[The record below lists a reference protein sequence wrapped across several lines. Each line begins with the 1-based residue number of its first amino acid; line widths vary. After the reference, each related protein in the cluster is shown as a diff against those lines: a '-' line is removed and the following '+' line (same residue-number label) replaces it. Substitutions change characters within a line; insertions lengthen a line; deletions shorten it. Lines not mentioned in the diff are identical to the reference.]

1 MLHVIIQAVYAII
14 LAAIP
19 AVLGYAGKYAKK
31 FVQSKHLEGIAIRA
45 VKYAEQLLPEPGQGG
60 EKYRAASQYLAKKAY
75 QLFKVNL
82 EPDDIKALIEAAVT
96 DLNKELA
103 TFADVPA
110 KEPMEEEEPAEET
123 EQAGEETPSTDEQVL
138 GTIDASNVNITAK
151 NVVTKEVKKVGDM
164 TLEELRAALA
174 NK

>member
-1 MLHVIIQAVYAII
+1 MLHIIIQAVYAII

-45 VKYAEQLLPEPGQGG
+45 VKYAEQLMPEPGQGG

-75 QLFKVNL
+75 QLFKINL
-82 EPDDIKALIEAAVT
+82 EPDDIQALIEAAVA
-96 DLNKELA
+96 DLNKEMA
-103 TFADVPA
+103 TFADAPA
-110 KEPMEEEEPAEET
+110 KEDEEPAEET
-123 EQAGEETPSTDEQVL
+123 EHAGEETASTDEQVL
-138 GTIDASNVNITAK
+138 GTIDANNISVTAE
-151 NVVTKEVKKVGDM
+151 NVVAQGAKKVGDM

>member
-1 MLHVIIQAVYAII
+1 MLHIIIQGIYAII

-19 AVLGYAGKYAKK
+19 AVLAYVGKYAKK

-45 VKYAEQLLPEPGQGG
+45 VKYAEQLMPEPGQGG

-75 QLFKVNL
+75 QLFKINL
-82 EPDDIKALIEAAVT
+82 EPDDIQALIEAAVA
-96 DLNKELA
+96 DLNKEMA
-103 TFADVPA
+103 TFADAPA
-110 KEPMEEEEPAEET
+110 KEDEEPAEET
-123 EQAGEETPSTDEQVL
+123 EHAGEETASTDEQVL
-138 GTIDASNVNITAK
+138 GTIDANNISVTAE
-151 NVVTKEVKKVGDM
+151 NVVAQGAKKVGDM

>member
-1 MLHVIIQAVYAII
+1 MLHIIIQGIYAII

-19 AVLGYAGKYAKK
+19 AMLAYVGKYAKK

-82 EPDDIKALIEAAVT
+82 EPDDIKALIEAAVA

-110 KEPMEEEEPAEET
+110 KETVEEQAAEEEAATEEGQENST
-123 EQAGEETPSTDEQVL
+123 VVAGDGE
-138 GTIDASNVNITAK
+138 ITA
-151 NVVTKEVKKVGDM
+151 NAVTEGSLKVGDM

>member
-1 MLHVIIQAVYAII
+1 MLHTIIQAVYAII
-14 LAAIP
+14 LAGIP
-19 AVLGYAGKYAKK
+19 AVLAYAGRYAKK
-31 FVQSKHLEGIAIRA
+31 FLQSKHLEGIAIRA

-82 EPDDIKALIEAAVT
+82 EPDDIKALIEAAVA

-103 TFADVPA
+103 TFADTPA
-110 KEPMEEEEPAEET
+110 KEAVEEELPEVA
-123 EQAGEETPSTDEQVL
+123 EQAGEETASTDEQVF
-138 GTIDASNVNITAK
+138 DASNVNVTAE
-151 NVVTKEVKKVGDM
+151 NVVTKGAKKVGDM

>member
-75 QLFKVNL
+75 QLFKINL
-82 EPDDIKALIEAAVT
+82 DPDDIRALIEAAVN
-96 DLNKELA
+96 DLNKEMA
-103 TFADVPA
+103 TFADAPA
-110 KEPMEEEEPAEET
+110 KEDEEPAEET
-123 EQAGEETPSTDEQVL
+123 EHAGEETASTDEQVL
-138 GTIDASNVNITAK
+138 GTIDANNISVTAE
-151 NVVTKEVKKVGDM
+151 NVVAQGAKKVGDM

>member
-1 MLHVIIQAVYAII
+1 MLHIIIQGIYAII
-14 LAAIP
+14 MAAIP
-19 AVLGYAGKYAKK
+19 AVLAYVGKYAKK

-75 QLFKVNL
+75 QLFKINL
-82 EPDDIKALIEAAVT
+82 EPDDIKALIEAAVA

-110 KEPMEEEEPAEET
+110 KETVEEQAAEEEAATEEGQENGT
-123 EQAGEETPSTDEQVL
+123 VVSGDGE
-138 GTIDASNVNITAK
+138 ITA
-151 NVVTKEVKKVGDM
+151 NAVTEGSLKVGDM
-164 TLEELRAALA
+164 TLEELRSALA

>member
-1 MLHVIIQAVYAII
+1 MLHIIIQGIYAII

-19 AVLGYAGKYAKK
+19 AVLAYVGKYAKK

-75 QLFKVNL
+75 QLFKINL
-82 EPDDIKALIEAAVT
+82 EPDDIKALIEAAVA

-110 KEPMEEEEPAEET
+110 KEPVEEQAAEEEAATEEGQENGT
-123 EQAGEETPSTDEQVL
+123 VVSGDGE
-138 GTIDASNVNITAK
+138 ITA
-151 NVVTKEVKKVGDM
+151 NSMTEGSLKVGDM
-164 TLEELRAALA
+164 TLEELKAALA
-174 NK
+174 NN

>member
-1 MLHVIIQAVYAII
+1 MLHIIIQGIYAII

-19 AVLGYAGKYAKK
+19 AVLAYVGKYVKK

-75 QLFKVNL
+75 QLFKINL
-82 EPDDIKALIEAAVT
+82 EPDDIKALIEAAVA

-110 KEPMEEEEPAEET
+110 KETVEEQAVEEEAATEEGQENGT
-123 EQAGEETPSTDEQVL
+123 VVSGDGE
-138 GTIDASNVNITAK
+138 ITA
-151 NVVTKEVKKVGDM
+151 NAVTEGSLKVGDM